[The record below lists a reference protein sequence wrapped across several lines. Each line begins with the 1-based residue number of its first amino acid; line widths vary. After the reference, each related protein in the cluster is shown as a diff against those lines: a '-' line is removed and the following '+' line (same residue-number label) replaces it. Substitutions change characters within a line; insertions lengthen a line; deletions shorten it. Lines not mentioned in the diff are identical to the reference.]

1 MMIWTE
7 ICKKYK
13 DKWVLLDDVRIDE
26 DNMQITEGKVLYWHP
41 DKDQVYKNALELR
54 PQNFAIEYTG
64 EFPKE
69 LAVML

>member
-26 DNMQITEGKVLYWHP
+26 DNMQITEGKVLYCHP
-41 DKDQVYKNALELR
+41 DKDQVYKSALELR
-54 PQNFAIEYTG
+54 PKNFAVEYTG
-64 EFPKE
+64 ELPKE